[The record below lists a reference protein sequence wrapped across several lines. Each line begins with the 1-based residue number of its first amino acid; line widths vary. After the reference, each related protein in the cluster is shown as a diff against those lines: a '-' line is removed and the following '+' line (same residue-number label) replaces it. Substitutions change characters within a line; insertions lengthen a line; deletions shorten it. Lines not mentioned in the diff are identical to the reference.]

1 MNKRFL
7 LFLIMI
13 VNKMK
18 NTRIVV
24 TLGSLLEIFEFT
36 TFIELIG
43 YLLKRVVP
51 IEYPKETNR
60 RIIM

>member
-1 MNKRFL
+1 
-7 LFLIMI
+7 
-13 VNKMK
+13 MK

-24 TLGSLLEIFEFT
+24 TLGSLFEIFEFT

-43 YLLKRVVP
+43 YLWKRVVP

-60 RIIM
+60 QIIM